1 MLYHLFQNFV
11 DSYSFLNIFQY
22 ITVRSFLAGVI
33 SFLMVI
39 FLTPKFIEI
48 FSRENI
54 TENINIYLESSH
66 KNKRGTPNMGG
77 ILIGVS
83 VITSCLICG
92 NFYLP
97 GTIVSVFTL
106 CLICYIIF
114 ACSGFFD
121 DFAKLRKGKGLS
133 LGKKLLIQ
141 IVTTLILIILL
152 YKLNTFSSINR
163 EVSLEITNISFPFI
177 KDIVNLGPLYFVL
190 CLLIITGSANAVN
203 MTDGLDGL
211 AIGSILPVLAGLIV
225 LTYVA
230 GHSNYSYYLYVPYVR
245 HVGEIVI
252 FLSAILGGILAFL
265 WFNSNPAQ
273 IFMGDVGSI
282 PLGASIGLVSIL
294 IKQEL
299 LLLILGGVF
308 VIEALSVIIQI
319 VSFRLFRKRI
329 FLIAPL
335 HHHFEKQG
343 IVESKIVVRFW
354 IVSMLLAVF
363 AIITLKLR

>member
-1 MLYHLFQNFV
+1 MLYYLFQNFL

-22 ITVRSFLAGVI
+22 ITVRSFLAATI

-39 FLTPKFIEI
+39 CLTPKFIGV
-48 FSRENI
+48 FSRKDI
-54 TENINIYLESSH
+54 TENISTYLESSH

-83 VITSCLICG
+83 VIISCLICG

-97 GTIVSVFTL
+97 GTVVSVFTL
-106 CLICYIIF
+106 CLICYVIF

-121 DFAKLRKGKGLS
+121 DFAKLREGKGIS
-133 LGKKLLIQ
+133 LGTKLLIQ
-141 IVTTLILIILL
+141 VVTTLILIALL
-152 YKLNTFSSINR
+152 YKLNPSSSMNR
-163 EVSLEITNISFPFI
+163 EFFLEITDISFPFI
-177 KDIVNLGPLYFVL
+177 KGIVDLGPLYFLL
-190 CLLIITGSANAVN
+190 CLLVIVGSANAVN

-211 AIGSILPVLAGLIV
+211 AIGSILPVLAGLII

-252 FLSAILGGILAFL
+252 FLSAILGGTLAFL

-319 VSFRLFRKRI
+319 ISFRLFGKRI

-343 IVESKIVVRFW
+343 VVESKIVVRFW
-354 IVSMLLAVF
+354 IVSILLSVF